1 MLPSLGKS
9 GQYSERVPLAGTVEP
24 AQSASTSHSASSSS
38 VFFSDGSSQIT
49 VRPIGCAVGGTE
61 PARKGTGMNRSA
73 IAALGCLW
81 LYAHAQAGEPLR
93 SASAPARPTPSVRMV
108 QAATAASP
116 VPVSEPSQVRLDP
129 EGNPCGCGPT
139 ISWDGFRF
147 WTRAEYL
154 LWHVKQ
160 GPVPVPL
167 LTTGTADDLVP
178 GALFQPTTQILY
190 GNDTTEFGSLNGL
203 RLSIGGWLDSVWGLE
218 ARGFILERKSI
229 IDEFRS
235 DEQGNPFLLRP
246 FFNDDTR
253 QHDVATV
260 SFPGLIAGG
269 ISFAHSTR
277 LWGVEIHL
285 LRNIT
290 QGSGSR
296 FDALVGFR
304 AVDLEEQLRI
314 DENYVPL
321 PVSDNEVAFNG
332 GTVTYPNVISINEL
346 FRTRNQFYG
355 VQLGVQ
361 STYAFG
367 NWSLLTRF
375 EVSLGTTHSRLDVE
389 GLSTNRIGYNGDIVA
404 QVPFGILALPTNSGR
419 RSSDSFAVL
428 PAVEIR
434 LGYQVTEGIQVHVGY
449 NFLYLSSVMRPGEQI
464 DSTLNP
470 AQVPTFAQFVRGD
483 IAPPPLVP
491 LRKTDFWAA
500 GLDFGIELRY

>member
-1 MLPSLGKS
+1 
-9 GQYSERVPLAGTVEP
+9 
-24 AQSASTSHSASSSS
+24 
-38 VFFSDGSSQIT
+38 
-49 VRPIGCAVGGTE
+49 
-61 PARKGTGMNRSA
+61 MNRST

-81 LYAHAQAGEPLR
+81 LGAYAQAGEPLR
-93 SASAPARPTPSVRMV
+93 GVPASARSTPSVRIV
-108 QAATAASP
+108 QPATNSTN
-116 VPVSEPSQVRLDP
+116 VQISEPAQVRLDP
-129 EGNPCGCGPT
+129 EGNPVGWEPMMSG
-139 ISWDGFRF
+139 DGFRF
-147 WTRAEYL
+147 WTRAEYQ
-154 LWHVKQ
+154 LWHIKQ
-160 GPVPVPL
+160 GPVPAPL

-203 RLSIGGWLDSVWGLE
+203 RLTLGGWLDSAWGLE

-277 LWGVEIHL
+277 LWGAEVHL

-296 FDALVGFR
+296 FDAIVGFR
-304 AVDLEEQLRI
+304 ALDLEEQLRI

-321 PVSDNEVAFNG
+321 PVEENEVAFNG
-332 GTVTYPNVISINEL
+332 GTVTYPNVISINER

-355 VQLGVQ
+355 VQLGIQ
-361 STYAFG
+361 STYFFG
-367 NWSLLTRF
+367 SWSLLTRF

-389 GLSTNRIGYNGDIVA
+389 GLSTNRTGYNGDIVA

-419 RSSDSFAVL
+419 RTSDSFAVL

-434 LGYQVTEGIQVHVGY
+434 LAYQVIDGIQVHVGY

-500 GLDFGIELRY
+500 GLDFGIEFRF